1 MNAANSTDLKCI
13 QAIERVN
20 AAVMNHDAKALFAAI
35 HAPELN
41 LTEYLKGDEYFEN
54 NRLFLT
60 EDDANHFLELLREIQ
75 QNRSQVKLSLK
86 ANDHSFTFCKN

>member
-1 MNAANSTDLKCI
+1 MNY
-13 QAIERVN
+13 
-20 AAVMNHDAKALFAAI
+20 DAKALFVAI

-41 LTEYLKGDEYFEN
+41 LAEYLKGDEYFEN

-75 QNRSQVKLSLK
+75 QNRSQVKKMLLIIQSS
-86 ANDHSFTFCKN
+86 NHC

>member
-13 QAIERVN
+13 HAIECVN
-20 AAVMNHDAKALFAAI
+20 AAVMNYDAKALFVAI

-41 LTEYLKGDEYFEN
+41 LAEYLKGDEYFEN

-75 QNRSQVKLSLK
+75 QNRSQVKKMLLIIQSS
-86 ANDHSFTFCKN
+86 NHC